1 MNHPDESRVPQD
13 VPLYPASTAAAAG
26 EVGWVPPPP
35 TDGGATAE
43 PAHRPGVDRSG
54 AAPVVPALALPASP
68 RRATAALVALAAA
81 AFIVVTNEIAP
92 LGLINRMSAD
102 LDVSPSTIGY
112 LTTVFA
118 IVVMVSTVPLT
129 LATTRLPRRALISA
143 TIALWTVG
151 VFVVA
156 TAGSFAQLMG
166 GRVVTA
172 LGHALFWAVVTP
184 AAAAMFAPE
193 VRGRSVSRLMLGA
206 SGAGVIGLPAATWIA
221 QSADWRV
228 PFTVI
233 GGAGVVLTVAIAI
246 LMPSFGAGSGPQGGG
261 DVPSLRKFLRVLT
274 VALLTTGAMSLT
286 WTYITPYFVDVS
298 GFAEGSVPGL
308 LALGGAVG
316 VLAMWLVGR
325 FLDRWPVRSV
335 AVGQGLLASMW
346 LGLALLGGFKAGAIA
361 MIVLQG
367 FAWSVLVAAMVNWA
381 MRHTPWKSDIGVGA
395 YTSTFNAG
403 NAVGSVVGASLL
415 AWVGASWLPVASLA
429 LTLTAAV
436 LVWLVAPEASRVL
449 ARRPM
454 RRLG

>member
-1 MNHPDESRVPQD
+1 MTHSEDDVRAPED
-13 VPLYPASTAAAAG
+13 VPVYPTSTAAAAG
-26 EVGWVPPPP
+26 EVGWVPS
-35 TDGGATAE
+35 E
-43 PAHRPGVDRSG
+43 
-54 AAPVVPALALPASP
+54 APVSTPVSP
-68 RRATAALVALAAA
+68 RRANAALVALGAS

-92 LGLINRMSAD
+92 LGLINRMATD

-129 LATTRLPRRALISA
+129 LLTTRLPRRALISA
-143 TIALWTVG
+143 TMAFWTVG
-151 VFVVA
+151 VVVVA

-166 GRVVTA
+166 GRVITA
-172 LGHALFWAVVTP
+172 MGHALFWAIVTP
-184 AAAAMFAPE
+184 AAAGMFAPE

-228 PFTVI
+228 PFVAL
-233 GGAGVVLTVAIAI
+233 GVAGVVLAVAIAI
-246 LMPSFGAGSGPQGGG
+246 LMPSAGSESSAAARG
-261 DVPSLRKFLRVLT
+261 DFPSLRRFLRVLT

-298 GFAEGSVPGL
+298 GFAESSVPAL

-316 VLAMWLVGR
+316 VIAMWLVGR

-335 AVGQGLLASMW
+335 AVGQGLLAAMW

-367 FAWSVLVAAMVNWA
+367 FAWSILVAAMVNWA

-395 YTSTFNAG
+395 YASTFNAG

-415 AWVGASWLPVASLA
+415 AWVGAQWLPVASLV
-429 LTLTAAV
+429 LTLAAAV
-436 LVWLVAPEASRVL
+436 LVWLVAPEASRAL

-454 RRLG
+454 RGARSAR